1 MAKKQDKDMMDS
13 GAKVKIG
20 TSDRIIRGFGY
31 VFMTIYAVCCLIPFI
46 IIVSTSFTS
55 ETTIRAEGVQ
65 LIPKDFTLKAYEMVC
80 KGGAIWWSYALTI
93 VMTIIGTLIG
103 LTIIAMTGYALQ
115 RKDFPFRNG
124 ISFYIYFTSLFSA
137 GLAPYYLVMVQ
148 WYHLK
153 DNYLAVLLPLLMSP
167 WLIILMKN
175 FVKAIPHEITE
186 SGKIDGAGDMKIFT
200 ALILPMLKPALAT
213 IGLFLALAYWN
224 EWYQSSLFLSSKVDI
239 KPLQYTLYE
248 IVNKTQALKNSV
260 AGQYINLSD
269 IPQESVKMANAVL
282 ATGPIVLLYPFVQ
295 KYFISGIMVGAVKG

>member
-13 GAKVKIG
+13 GAKVRIG
-20 TSDRIIRGFGY
+20 TSDKIIRGFGY

-65 LIPKDFTLKAYEMVC
+65 LIPKDFTMKAYEMVC

-295 KYFISGIMVGAVKG
+295 KYFISGITVGAVKG